1 MKLGNHLAL
10 KLGNHLALKSYIVG
24 IYLVIDSRYTALRN
38 NVGNSHEYFYRRP
51 IEVGLKFMDFLSI
64 LAIFACLIYLR
75 SRGSN
80 SVVECQL
87 PKLDV
92 AGSSPV
98 SRSKV
103 RFYEGLTYI

>member
-98 SRSKV
+98 SRSM
-103 RFYEGLTYI
+103 FSIA